1 MDNNIAITD
10 DYILKLLIKEN
21 GNLNTCRIKIPW
33 LKKHGIYDYLIN
45 RFPGISDIQKIVYW
59 INNKMK
65 SNPICS
71 ICGKENIRFKSF
83 SAGYYSTCSQKCTK
97 ELDIETSQLK
107 NLTDED
113 ILKIAY
119 DKYGRISPEH
129 VKERWLKLH
138 GYYDYIMSRYDDSE
152 SICETF
158 YRIIHKI
165 EIRPTCKE
173 CGNAVNFIGKDIGY
187 RQFCCN
193 DCANKNEGTNIKK
206 KDKGIKSLIESYKK
220 RFNLDIEVPSG
231 ELREKVFVLNY
242 CPNHPRIELTW
253 LQLGNRLKQHR
264 NLCINCSPER
274 NSETSIETRIK
285 NILDEFGINYIQ
297 HNRNI
302 LKPRELDFYF
312 EIDNIKYGI
321 ECNGVYWHQ
330 GLHGKALHLE
340 KRKLAEKNNIR
351 LLSLWEDDIKYSLEK
366 IRWFLQTKCQKNK
379 KIYARLCQIK
389 EVSSKESKEF
399 LNNYHLQ
406 NNCNAP
412 IRLGLYYKDELV
424 QLMTFGKL
432 RKNLGSKSKEGVF
445 ELYRLCSK
453 GGYSIIGGPSKIL
466 SYFKKHYSWNSLITY
481 CHCDISNGDIYEKL
495 GFSFVKDC
503 GQGYTYAHYKTDY
516 KRINRFNLRKSIID
530 DGSGRTANEILED
543 QKYFKCYDS
552 GVKKYELKNN

>member
-1 MDNNIAITD
+1 MV
-10 DYILKLLIKEN
+10 KN
-21 GNLNTCRIKIPW
+21 GCEI
-33 LKKHGIYDYLIN
+33 HG
-45 RFPGISDIQKIVYW
+45 
-59 INNKMK
+59 
-65 SNPICS
+65 
-71 ICGKENIRFKSF
+71 
-83 SAGYYSTCSQKCTK
+83 
-97 ELDIETSQLK
+97 
-107 NLTDED
+107 
-113 ILKIAY
+113 
-119 DKYGRISPEH
+119 
-129 VKERWLKLH
+129 
-138 GYYDYIMSRYDDSE
+138 
-152 SICETF
+152 
-158 YRIIHKI
+158 
-165 EIRPTCKE
+165 
-173 CGNAVNFIGKDIGY
+173 
-187 RQFCCN
+187 
-193 DCANKNEGTNIKK
+193 
-206 KDKGIKSLIESYKK
+206 
-220 RFNLDIEVPSG
+220 DIEVTAG
-231 ELREKVFVLNY
+231 FFN
-242 CPNHPRIELTW
+242 
-253 LQLGNRLKQHR
+253 NRTK
-264 NLCINCSPER
+264 PER
-274 NSETSIETRIK
+274 ILFAPLCPKCNPERPNGSYIETFIENLLK
-285 NILDEFGINYIQ
+285 ENNVEYILHD
-297 HNRNI
+297 HKI
-302 LKPRELDFYF
+302 LEGKELDFY
-312 EIDNIKYGI
+312 IPSKNIAI
-321 ECNGVYWHQ
+321 ECNGVFWHSETFLSDKNYHQ
-330 GLHGKALHLE
+330 TKSILAQKKGIQILH
-340 KRKLAEKNNIR
+340 I
-351 LLSLWEDDIKYSLEK
+351 WEDDIKYSLEK